1 MQSRDKCSRQRPADD
16 QREAVPARSSIGRLL
31 SDEHFRLLVETV
43 EDYAIFLL
51 DPAGNVATWNNG
63 AKRIKGYE
71 ADEIMGRH
79 FSVFYPPEDVAA
91 GKPESELAL
100 AIEKGH
106 IEDEGWRVRRDE
118 SRFWANVVITA
129 VRDAN
134 GTLRG
139 FAKVTRDMT
148 DQLRL
153 AELQHARELSTHV
166 QTARENERTD
176 IARELHDDLGQQLA
190 ALKMQL
196 AALDMDVD
204 ATGLARH
211 RVSQTQAMQGQID
224 TIIASVRR
232 IAAGLRPPI
241 LDDLGLFAAI
251 DWLVSDFRRRYG
263 IDATLNN
270 DTEALDFNASA
281 STAIFRLIQE
291 ALTNIVRHAEASE
304 VRIDIRRVDADC
316 VLSIEDNGRGAA
328 LEADPGTKSFGL
340 LGMRE
345 RVRQLR
351 GTIAIDSTPGRGFR
365 ILTKLPVETII
376 TGSAV

>member
-1 MQSRDKCSRQRPADD
+1 
-16 QREAVPARSSIGRLL
+16 VPARSSIRRLL

-71 ADEIMGRH
+71 AHEIIGRH
-79 FSVFYPPEDVAA
+79 FSVFYPPADVAA
-91 GKPESELAL
+91 GKPETELAM
-100 AIEKGH
+100 AVEKGH
-106 IEDEGWRVRRDE
+106 IEEEGWRIRKDE

-196 AALDMDVD
+196 AALDSDVN
-204 ATGLARH
+204 AAGFARH
-211 RVSQTQAMQGQID
+211 RISQTQAMQDQID

-251 DWLVSDFRRRYG
+251 EWLVKDFRRRYG
-263 IDATLNN
+263 ISATLDN

-281 STAIFRLIQE
+281 STAIFRLVQE
-291 ALTNIVRHAEASE
+291 ALTNIVRHAKASE
-304 VRIDIRRVDADC
+304 VRIDFRRVHEDC

-328 LEADPGTKSFGL
+328 LEADSGTKSFGL

-365 ILTKLPVETII
+365 ILIKLPVETII
-376 TGSAV
+376 TASAG

>member
-1 MQSRDKCSRQRPADD
+1 MQSRDKSSRQRPADD
-16 QREAVPARSSIGRLL
+16 RREAVPARSSIGRLL

-51 DPAGNVATWNNG
+51 DPAGNVTTWNNG

-71 ADEIMGRH
+71 ADEIIGRH

-91 GKPESELAL
+91 GKPEAQLAL

-106 IEDEGWRVRRDE
+106 IEDEGWRVRKDE

-148 DQLRL
+148 DKLRL

-196 AALDMDVD
+196 AALDTDVD
-204 ATGLARH
+204 AAGFARH
-211 RVSQTQAMQGQID
+211 PVSQTQAMQGQID

-251 DWLVSDFRRRYG
+251 DWLVSDFRRRYD
-263 IDATLNN
+263 INATLNN

-281 STAIFRLIQE
+281 STAIFRLVQE
-291 ALTNIVRHAEASE
+291 ALTNIVRHAKASE
-304 VRIDIRRVDADC
+304 VRIDFRRMHEDC
-316 VLSIEDNGRGAA
+316 VLSIEDNGRGAE
-328 LEADPGTKSFGL
+328 LDADPGRKSFGL

-365 ILTKLPVETII
+365 ILIKLPVETII
-376 TGSAV
+376 TESAG

>member
-16 QREAVPARSSIGRLL
+16 QREAVPARASIGRLL

-51 DPAGNVATWNNG
+51 DPAGKVATWNNG

-71 ADEIMGRH
+71 ADEIIGRH

-91 GKPESELAL
+91 GKPEAELAL

-106 IEDEGWRVRRDE
+106 IEDEGWRVRKDE

-196 AALDMDVD
+196 AALDTDVD

-251 DWLVSDFRRRYG
+251 DWLVSDFRRRYD
-263 IDATLNN
+263 INATLNN

-281 STAIFRLIQE
+281 STAIFRLVQE
-291 ALTNIVRHAEASE
+291 ALTNIVRHAKASE
-304 VRIDIRRVDADC
+304 VRIDFRRMHEDC

-328 LEADPGTKSFGL
+328 LDADPGRKSFGL

-365 ILTKLPVETII
+365 ILIKLPVETII
-376 TGSAV
+376 TGSAG